1 MLFHDFGS
9 TFASVLRL
17 ASGSPFHMRTQ
28 SFQSVSGGMALW
40 TIAAGCLGVLG
51 AAASRGADP
60 GATPVASTPLPQPEQ
75 ETALRGLIQQA
86 VDRVYPALVRIDVV
100 TESGGSG
107 RMKKMRGSGSGA
119 IISPEGYIVTNHHVA
134 GRGSRIT
141 VRLTNR
147 EELPATL
154 VGTDALSDLSILK
167 IDATA
172 RLDPTR
178 PLAHASF
185 GDSET
190 LQLGDVVLAMG
201 SPAGLSQSVTQGIIS
216 NLAMIPPGGSL
227 QIEGESV
234 GELIR
239 WIGHDAV
246 IFPGNSGGP
255 LVNLAGQIVGVNEIG
270 VGSLGGA
277 IPSNI
282 AETVTREV
290 IAHGAVSRSWIGLGV
305 QPLLKSMTT
314 ENGVVVGSVLPGGPA
329 EKAGIQPGDVI
340 GSFNGQALPAAR
352 AVEDIPAFN
361 RLVFNMP
368 VGSVVPIKG
377 SRQGSP
383 VEWTIT
389 TAVRE
394 PSLPPEVEVQPLGLT
409 VRNVTKLVSLEH
421 KRATTDGALVVG
433 VRNGGGAAE
442 SKPALRGGD
451 ILTHLNGVSIAH
463 TDDFQKMVAAIG
475 EKSTSPTPSLVTFVR
490 DAEEIVAVVRIG
502 TPSENNRVAK
512 PIRPWLGVQTQVL
525 TREIAEALKVDAR
538 KGVRVTH
545 VVPDSPAA
553 KAGVHVG
560 DLFLQLDGRVIP
572 AGSPSDQDVF
582 DNLIL
587 PYPIGATIA
596 FGGLRNGTP
605 LQLEAQLIA
614 TPEATGDLE
623 IFRDD
628 NFELTVRELP
638 LAERIAERL
647 PVNTPGVRVSEVQPN
662 GWAAL
667 AGIAPGDILL
677 SIDNTVVKT
686 VAEVETLLI
695 RCRETKP
702 KQVVFFIRRNIGTAF
717 AEVEPRW

>member
-1 MLFHDFGS
+1 MLLHDFGW

-17 ASGSPFHMRTQ
+17 ASGSRFHMRTH

-40 TIAAGCLGVLG
+40 AIAAGCLGVLG

-282 AETVTREV
+282 AETVTREI
-290 IAHGAVSRSWIGLGV
+290 IAHGAVSRSWIGLGC
-305 QPLLKSMTT
+305 SRF
-314 ENGVVVGSVLPGGPA
+314 S
-329 EKAGIQPGDVI
+329 
-340 GSFNGQALPAAR
+340 
-352 AVEDIPAFN
+352 N
-361 RLVFNMP
+361 R
-368 VGSVVPIKG
+368 
-377 SRQGSP
+377 
-383 VEWTIT
+383 
-389 TAVRE
+389 
-394 PSLPPEVEVQPLGLT
+394 
-409 VRNVTKLVSLEH
+409 
-421 KRATTDGALVVG
+421 
-433 VRNGGGAAE
+433 
-442 SKPALRGGD
+442 
-451 ILTHLNGVSIAH
+451 
-463 TDDFQKMVAAIG
+463 
-475 EKSTSPTPSLVTFVR
+475 
-490 DAEEIVAVVRIG
+490 
-502 TPSENNRVAK
+502 
-512 PIRPWLGVQTQVL
+512 
-525 TREIAEALKVDAR
+525 
-538 KGVRVTH
+538 
-545 VVPDSPAA
+545 
-553 KAGVHVG
+553 
-560 DLFLQLDGRVIP
+560 
-572 AGSPSDQDVF
+572 
-582 DNLIL
+582 
-587 PYPIGATIA
+587 
-596 FGGLRNGTP
+596 
-605 LQLEAQLIA
+605 
-614 TPEATGDLE
+614 
-623 IFRDD
+623 
-628 NFELTVRELP
+628 
-638 LAERIAERL
+638 
-647 PVNTPGVRVSEVQPN
+647 
-662 GWAAL
+662 
-667 AGIAPGDILL
+667 
-677 SIDNTVVKT
+677 
-686 VAEVETLLI
+686 
-695 RCRETKP
+695 
-702 KQVVFFIRRNIGTAF
+702 
-717 AEVEPRW
+717 